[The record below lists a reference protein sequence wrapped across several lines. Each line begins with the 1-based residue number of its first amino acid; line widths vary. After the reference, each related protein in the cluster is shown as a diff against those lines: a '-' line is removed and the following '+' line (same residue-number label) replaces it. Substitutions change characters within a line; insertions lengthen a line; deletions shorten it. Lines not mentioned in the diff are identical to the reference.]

1 MFKGASFTKNAPFLY
16 NKFLIIPNAISINK
30 DMFSILLCNLSKLF
44 SPVFIY
50 TKIYFK
56 NTNSNAGIRINN
68 ILLLIN
74 ALWKSSFI
82 KAKHIEVTPQPGHL
96 KPVKVLK
103 RQGILSPVLIIKI
116 LYIIPLA
123 KTINIFL
130 IILNALFFIFLN

>member
-16 NKFLIIPNAISINK
+16 NKFLIIPNTISITK
-30 DMFSILLCNLSKLF
+30 DILSILLCNLSRFF

-50 TKIYFK
+50 TKIYLI
-56 NTNSNAGIRINN
+56 NTNNKAGIRINN

-74 ALWKSSFI
+74 ALWKSRFI

-103 RQGILSPVLIIKI
+103 RHGIIVN
-116 LYIIPLA
+116 YI
-123 KTINIFL
+123 F
-130 IILNALFFIFLN
+130 